1 MPRTAE
7 RVPIPVEQIEIVSS
21 RIPCSHPQLSGRRR
35 RLCHRCHPRSSLLLV
50 LLLLVG
56 VEVGMVA
63 METAMGVETR
73 TDRVF
78 HHRPTTTW
86 PPVVFFP
93 PPPPHLSRKYI
104 SESPYYS
111 SSSSSFLAPPPPR
124 HLHCLLLTRARKER
138 GMAVSSQRPALAEAG
153 GRPRR
158 RATRPRW
165 SRSSFPRKKKKEE
178 RFDVI
183 CVFF

>member
-7 RVPIPVEQIEIVSS
+7 RVPKPVAWIEIVSS
-21 RIPCSHPQLSGRRR
+21 RTPYSHPRPSGRRR
-35 RLCHRCHPRSSLLLV
+35 RLCHRCHPRSSLLLL

-56 VEVGMVA
+56 VEVGVVA
-63 METAMGVETR
+63 METAMGVEIR

-78 HHRPTTTW
+78 HCRPTTTR

-104 SESPYYS
+104 SPYYS
-111 SSSSSFLAPPPPR
+111 FSSSSFLAPPPPR
-124 HLHCLLLTRARKER
+124 HLHCSLWTLARKER
-138 GMAVSSQRPALAEAG
+138 GMAVSSQRPALAKAG

-158 RATRPRW
+158 RATRPQW
-165 SRSSFPRKKKKEE
+165 SRSSSPRKK
-178 RFDVI
+178 RTV
-183 CVFF
+183 

>member
-7 RVPIPVEQIEIVSS
+7 RVPIPVAWIEIVSS
-21 RIPCSHPQLSGRRR
+21 RTPCSHPRLSGRWC
-35 RLCHRCHPRSSLLLV
+35 RLCHRCHPRSSLLLLLLL

-56 VEVGMVA
+56 VEVGVVA
-63 METAMGVETR
+63 METAMGVEIR

-78 HHRPTTTW
+78 HSRPTTTR

-111 SSSSSFLAPPPPR
+111 FSSSSFLAPPPPR

-138 GMAVSSQRPALAEAG
+138 GMAVSPQRPALAEAG

-165 SRSSFPRKKKKEE
+165 SRSSSPRKKKKNGLM
-178 RFDVI
+178 
-183 CVFF
+183 

>member
-1 MPRTAE
+1 MLASTA
-7 RVPIPVEQIEIVSS
+7 VWTMVSIMS
-21 RIPCSHPQLSGRRR
+21 SMSSSQLT
-35 RLCHRCHPRSSLLLV
+35 SSSSSS
-50 LLLLVG
+50 LLVG
-56 VEVGMVA
+56 VEVGVVA
-63 METAMGVETR
+63 METAMGVEIR

-78 HHRPTTTW
+78 HSRPTTTR

-111 SSSSSFLAPPPPR
+111 FSSSSFLAPPPPR
-124 HLHCLLLTRARKER
+124 HLHCLLLTLARKER

-165 SRSSFPRKKKKEE
+165 SRSSSPRKKKKNGLM
-178 RFDVI
+178 
-183 CVFF
+183 

>member
-1 MPRTAE
+1 MLASTA
-7 RVPIPVEQIEIVSS
+7 VWTMVSIMSSMSSSQLTSSSSSS
-21 RIPCSHPQLSGRRR
+21 RGGGGGRGGDGDGDG
-35 RLCHRCHPRSSLLLV
+35 S
-50 LLLLVG
+50 
-56 VEVGMVA
+56 
-63 METAMGVETR
+63 
-73 TDRVF
+73 DRVF
-78 HHRPTTTW
+78 HPRPTTTR

-158 RATRPRW
+158 RATHPRW

-183 CVFF
+183 CVFFF

>member
-7 RVPIPVEQIEIVSS
+7 RVPKPVAWIEIVSS
-21 RIPCSHPQLSGRRR
+21 RTPYSHPRPSGRRR
-35 RLCHRCHPRSSLLLV
+35 RLCRRCHPRSSLLLL

-56 VEVGMVA
+56 VEVGVVA
-63 METAMGVETR
+63 METAMGVEIR

-78 HHRPTTTW
+78 HSRPTTTR

-104 SESPYYS
+104 SPYYS
-111 SSSSSFLAPPPPR
+111 FSSSSFLAPPPPR
-124 HLHCLLLTRARKER
+124 HLHCPLWTLARKER

-158 RATRPRW
+158 RATRPRS
-165 SRSSFPRKKKKEE
+165 SRSSSPRKKKKKNGLM
-178 RFDVI
+178 
-183 CVFF
+183 